1 MSEKPKYSFKCLEN
15 ECPQRV
21 CCTREPVTVTL
32 GDIVRWS
39 EQDYLSHVVPGVVI
53 QMPESESDA
62 LILVTARRR
71 LKKDPS
77 RTACVFYHEESNA
90 CSIRY
95 ARPISCRT
103 FPLQFAGEKFVLSNK
118 ECSGIGK
125 GEVARDALK
134 EARDT
139 AEQEFKERSETEK
152 TLPGLYT
159 VLMSLMLRQ
168 SAEAMK
174 DLSDEDRKRID
185 EIMSHRSASEKS
197 QDAESGD

>member
-1 MSEKPKYSFKCLEN
+1 MPQSE
-15 ECPQRV
+15 
-21 CCTREPVTVTL
+21 T
-32 GDIVRWS
+32 
-39 EQDYLSHVVPGVVI
+39 
-53 QMPESESDA
+53 DA
-62 LILVTARRR
+62 LILVTARRQ
-71 LKKDPS
+71 LKKDAS
-77 RTACVFYHEESNA
+77 KTACVFYHEESNA

-103 FPLQFAGEKFVLSNK
+103 FPLQFAGENFVLSNK

-134 EARDT
+134 EARNT
-139 AEQEFKERSETEK
+139 AELEFKERLETEK

-159 VLMSLMLRQ
+159 VFMSLMLRQ

-185 EIMSHRSASEKS
+185 EIMSRRSPGEEG
-197 QDAESGD
+197 QGAESGD